1 MSQLPAPLVRLPE
14 KAEHLICLLREELKG
29 AWFFRHLGKA
39 GLSDPYHQPSLCS
52 VILALMGFTSCSD
65 ELMNFYVDRLHH
77 HIKKL
82 KPGDGQRE
90 FTRRALHL
98 YGELRQLR
106 KAYNAKTAH
115 FAEPSAIA

>member
-1 MSQLPAPLVRLPE
+1 MSKLPAPVVRLPE
-14 KAEHLICLLREELKG
+14 KAEHLICLLREELKA
-29 AWFFRHLGKA
+29 AWFFHHLGKA

-52 VILALMGFTSCSD
+52 VILAQMGFTSCSD

-82 KPGDGQRE
+82 KPADGQRE

-98 YGELRQLR
+98 YGELRQQR
-106 KAYNAKTAH
+106 KAYKAKTTP
-115 FAEPSAIA
+115 FAGPAARA